1 MAEQSSDRS
10 NNFALLS
17 ALWREHQEADWP
29 VSGEV
34 NEGQLMTLD
43 TVVAGCV
50 TYYFEEQSLD
60 EKRLVIL
67 DDCLADLENLVSDL
81 DPDSGAHF
89 EYFERLQQLGKL
101 LLDMNRPE

>member
-10 NNFALLS
+10 NDFSLLS
-17 ALWREHQEADWP
+17 ALWQEHQAADWP

-81 DPDSGAHF
+81 EPDSGA
-89 EYFERLQQLGKL
+89 YFERLQQLGKL

>member
-10 NNFALLS
+10 NDFSLLA
-17 ALWREHQEADWP
+17 ALWREHQAADWP
-29 VSGEV
+29 VSGEI

-67 DDCLADLENLVSDL
+67 DDCLADLESDL
-81 DPDSGAHF
+81 EPDSGA
-89 EYFERLQQLGKL
+89 YFERLQQLGKL
-101 LLDMNRPE
+101 LVDMNRPE